1 VELQKFRRT
10 LPQKLEN
17 NVGGCVD
24 KNYKI
29 NLVGVDNLTE
39 EVLGTL
45 IDNLVDLYTA
55 KFGLGI
61 TLEEPERPRY
71 DEEDLSV
78 AKDYLKKYRLAK

>member
-1 VELQKFRRT
+1 
-10 LPQKLEN
+10 
-17 NVGGCVD
+17 VD
-24 KNYKI
+24 KNLKI

-45 IDNLVDLYTA
+45 IDNLVDLYAA

-61 TLEEPERPRY
+61 MLEEPERPRY

-78 AKDYLKKYRLAK
+78 AKDYLIKYRLPK

>member
-1 VELQKFRRT
+1 LQKFHQT
-10 LPQKLEN
+10 LPLKQEN
-17 NVGGCVD
+17 NVGDYVD
-24 KNYKI
+24 KNLKI

-61 TLEEPERPRY
+61 MLEEPERPRY

-78 AKDYLKKYRLAK
+78 AKDYLIKYRLPK

>member
-1 VELQKFRRT
+1 M
-10 LPQKLEN
+10 
-17 NVGGCVD
+17 D
-24 KNYKI
+24 KKPKI
-29 NLVGVDNLTE
+29 NLVGVDTLSE

-45 IDNLVDLYTA
+45 IDNLVDLYTS

-78 AKDYLKKYRLAK
+78 AKDYLKKYRLPK

>member
-1 VELQKFRRT
+1 M
-10 LPQKLEN
+10 
-17 NVGGCVD
+17 D

>member
-1 VELQKFRRT
+1 MK
-10 LPQKLEN
+10 
-17 NVGGCVD
+17 

-29 NLVGVDNLTE
+29 NIAGVETLDE
-39 EVLGTL
+39 ETLGML
-45 IDNLVDLYTA
+45 IDCLVDLYSA

-71 DEEDLSV
+71 DAEDLSV

>member
-1 VELQKFRRT
+1 MK
-10 LPQKLEN
+10 
-17 NVGGCVD
+17 

-29 NLVGVDNLTE
+29 NIAGVETLDE
-39 EVLGTL
+39 ETLGML
-45 IDNLVDLYTA
+45 IDCLVDLYSA

-71 DEEDLSV
+71 DAEDLDL